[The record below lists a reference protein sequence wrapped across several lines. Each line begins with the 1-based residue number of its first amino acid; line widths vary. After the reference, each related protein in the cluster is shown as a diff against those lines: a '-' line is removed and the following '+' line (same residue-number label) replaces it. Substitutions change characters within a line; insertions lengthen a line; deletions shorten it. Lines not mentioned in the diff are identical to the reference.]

1 MPFTE
6 TEIVEVRL
14 WYGKCAYGERND
26 INTDYLLKFL
36 GTEATWVEGQ
46 IVSFAAVIRV
56 EKRSVTTL
64 VRLITAAKETRGRVL
79 VF

>member
-36 GTEATWVEGQ
+36 GTEATWAPGSVALPHLPPGGN
-46 IVSFAAVIRV
+46 IRV
-56 EKRSVTTL
+56 P
-64 VRLITAAKETRGRVL
+64 VREY
-79 VF
+79 

>member
-1 MPFTE
+1 MAFTE
-6 TEIVEVRL
+6 TEVVEVRL

-46 IVSFAAVIRV
+46 IVSFAAVIWV
-56 EKRSVTTL
+56 VTQMPLFSVCMWL
-64 VRLITAAKETRGRVL
+64 GPLPSVR
-79 VF
+79 